1 MITFT
6 KNLFR
11 MIVKSFTVPRKLF
24 NRIIMI
30 DNLNHRLNG
39 VITKQ
44 RTKKGCFFT
53 ITFVTNDQAE
63 LFDQMMSSI
72 INNVYQY

>member
-1 MITFT
+1 MI
-6 KNLFR
+6 
-11 MIVKSFTVPRKLF
+11 IKSFTVPKKLF
-24 NRIIMI
+24 NRIVMI
-30 DNLNHRLNG
+30 DRLNYRLNG

-44 RTKKGCFFT
+44 RTDKGCFFT

-63 LFDQMMSSI
+63 LFDQLMESI